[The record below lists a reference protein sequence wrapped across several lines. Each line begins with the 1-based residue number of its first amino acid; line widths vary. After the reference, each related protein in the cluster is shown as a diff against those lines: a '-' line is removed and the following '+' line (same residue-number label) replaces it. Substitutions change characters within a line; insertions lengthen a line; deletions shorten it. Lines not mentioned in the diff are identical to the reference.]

1 MTKKNIDTTTIGG
14 RIKELRIKAGLS
26 QDELAEKL
34 HLGNRAS
41 VSSYETNR
49 RSISGE
55 LTVEMAKNLNST
67 TDYILYGERV
77 TSEFIIEA
85 TNILLF
91 RTLSATLFSHFL
103 RIKRRY
109 SIKQLSAFSSRLFYE
124 VPSLCYHIERYN

>member
-1 MTKKNIDTTTIGG
+1 MTKKNTDTTTIGG

-34 HLGNRAS
+34 HLENRAS

-85 TNILLF
+85 TNIL
-91 RTLSATLFSHFL
+91 FSVKSENV
-103 RIKRRY
+103 KRMLL
-109 SIKQLSAFSSRLFYE
+109 KQLRAALE
-124 VPSLCYHIERYN
+124 LDCSL